1 MHHHVVP
8 VKERLLVLPSI
19 LTLRL
24 NCVVVHIVILEV
36 GLGEGRV
43 LLAGSHCLLR
53 GLDGSH
59 VA

>member
-8 VKERLLVLPSI
+8 VKERLLLLPVLA
-19 LTLRL
+19 LRL
-24 NCVVVHIVILEV
+24 DRVLDIVILEV

-43 LLAGSHCLLR
+43 LLARSHWLLR
-53 GLDGSH
+53 GLDSPQ